1 MSREYEFDYGFWGM
15 HPHVLACGEKAFEL
29 LGEHFNV
36 NSLELSDIEDAAKW
50 DVLFA
55 LADAFRQGKN
65 PFYDSE
71 PFMLA
76 NLINQCK
83 LEHLIL
89 YICRTQGLDED
100 DFEHYAYDD
109 GALVDVRYKGE
120 IIA

>member
-29 LGEHFNV
+29 LGEHFEV
-36 NSLELSDIEDAAKW
+36 SSLELSDIEDAAKW
-50 DVLFA
+50 DVLSA
-55 LADAFRQGKN
+55 LAEAERQGKN

-71 PFMLA
+71 PFMLS
-76 NLINQCK
+76 NLINQYK
-83 LEHLIL
+83 LDQLIA

-100 DFEHYAYDD
+100 DFEHDAYND

-120 IIA
+120 VIA

>member
-36 NSLELSDIEDAAKW
+36 NSLELSDIEDAAKR

-100 DFEHYAYDD
+100 DFEHHAYDD